1 MLLVG
6 NEPFQMQKQ
15 DLIAELKL
23 SKDIEGVKKMKVER
37 LKSEEKQEKE
47 MVSEITKQ
55 FTANNLLEKVSFT
68 SFYLFFH

>member
-1 MLLVG
+1 
-6 NEPFQMQKQ
+6 MQKQ